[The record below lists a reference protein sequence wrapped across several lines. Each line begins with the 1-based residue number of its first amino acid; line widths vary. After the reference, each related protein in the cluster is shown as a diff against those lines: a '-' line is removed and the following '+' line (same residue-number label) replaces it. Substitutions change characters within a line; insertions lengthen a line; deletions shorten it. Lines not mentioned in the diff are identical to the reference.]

1 MSDTTVMTYT
11 KNERRLVAW
20 SAIFG
25 FGLDFYNLIIF
36 SFLFG
41 AVLSSLH
48 ITLPQAGIVVSMTL
62 ASSVVGGI
70 LIGWLGD
77 KIGRKNALLGT
88 LLLLAAGA
96 ILSAL
101 AWDFTSLLIF
111 RIIAG
116 IGVGGEWGAGI
127 VLLNEVWENR
137 RRGVG
142 SGIVQAS
149 AAGGVA
155 LASVVAAYSLSHY
168 SPDTAWRISVAVGG
182 LPLVLVVFIRS
193 KMPESQL
200 WAEYRRMKKL
210 GKLPAEKIAEKTPII
225 EIFKGASLRYFIIGT
240 LAMGGYAVSYLSITI
255 FMPLLMSK
263 GLGATPDVIRNLSL
277 AWAVAL
283 ATGMIVSGYISDAHG
298 RKRSCVLATL
308 LCIVGLVGIY
318 VTGGTKFEGNFLS
331 WSLFW
336 WYFIWGLAQGSV
348 GQFGAWFSELFP
360 VELRST
366 GTSTT
371 YTTGRLI
378 GSSAPYLVPA
388 IAASFGSLLDA
399 MMISMVG
406 AAVSLIA
413 VLLLPETAGRRFA
426 VVESKERTT

>member
-1 MSDTTVMTYT
+1 MSDIAAMTYT

-88 LLLLAAGA
+88 LFLLAAGA

-101 AWDFTSLLIF
+101 AWNFTSLLIF

-127 VLLNEVWENR
+127 VLLNEVWDNR
-137 RRGVG
+137 RRGLG
-142 SGIVQAS
+142 SSVVQAS

-155 LASVVAAYSLSHY
+155 LASIVAAYSLTHY

-182 LPLVLVVFIRS
+182 LPLPAHTTELLALPDEIRPDLLQQAIGGEAL
-193 KMPESQL
+193 KPAVNGRCR
-200 WAEYRRMKKL
+200 AE
-210 GKLPAEKIAEKTPII
+210 A
-225 EIFKGASLRYFIIGT
+225 LR
-240 LAMGGYAVSYLSITI
+240 
-255 FMPLLMSK
+255 
-263 GLGATPDVIRNLSL
+263 
-277 AWAVAL
+277 
-283 ATGMIVSGYISDAHG
+283 
-298 RKRSCVLATL
+298 
-308 LCIVGLVGIY
+308 
-318 VTGGTKFEGNFLS
+318 
-331 WSLFW
+331 
-336 WYFIWGLAQGSV
+336 
-348 GQFGAWFSELFP
+348 
-360 VELRST
+360 
-366 GTSTT
+366 
-371 YTTGRLI
+371 
-378 GSSAPYLVPA
+378 
-388 IAASFGSLLDA
+388 
-399 MMISMVG
+399 
-406 AAVSLIA
+406 
-413 VLLLPETAGRRFA
+413 
-426 VVESKERTT
+426 